1 MHAKFFQQLVISQ
14 ASLAFSQKNLR
25 VLGKIR
31 VYDMSMQTGHE
42 GINQTSSTHLER
54 IGKFIQDCYLF
65 HTGKLR
71 PCVIVGPPNNQ
82 DYCLVVAKTTRS
94 IRKKNKCNSFSLALR
109 RAAEKARS
117 KHRNPSFN
125 SSV

>member
-1 MHAKFFQQLVISQ
+1 MGNKDVYI
-14 ASLAFSQKNLR
+14 
-25 VLGKIR
+25 LGKMRI
-31 VYDMSMQTGHE
+31 YDMSLSNKHGDE
-42 GINQTSSTHLER
+42 LKINYMYLER

-125 SSV
+125 SS